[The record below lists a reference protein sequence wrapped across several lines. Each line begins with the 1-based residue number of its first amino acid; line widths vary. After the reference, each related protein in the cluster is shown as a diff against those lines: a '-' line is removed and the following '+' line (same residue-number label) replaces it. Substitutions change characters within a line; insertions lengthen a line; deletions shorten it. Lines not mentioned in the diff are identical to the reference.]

1 MQIILKL
8 ITFLTKFTLKIKFDS
23 NNTSPASMK
32 LLKWLVA
39 FCFMALVL
47 SAFVTGKKSQNII
60 ISADTAGY
68 KIDTLARNL
77 IVPWQIV
84 FLPDNSMLFTE
95 RNGKL
100 RIYRNGHLVDKP
112 VYVVQDLPQRN
123 KTGLLGL
130 VLHPDFIHNH
140 FIYMANNYWLGARM
154 RLQVVRYEFKDD
166 TLLKPLI
173 IMEDIH
179 ANQNHTGCRLVF
191 GPDKKLYITTGDA
204 DEAILAQDLK
214 TYNGKILRVNDD
226 GSIPADNPF
235 FNSDT
240 ARKEIWSYGH
250 RNPQGLAFE
259 PVTNTLFDSEHGP
272 TGGDE
277 INIIK
282 KGLNYGWPI
291 IHHQLTQEGMVSP
304 LAEFTPSIGPSEAI
318 FYKGDKFPQLK
329 GKLLVACLRGEG
341 ILKVTLDKDKI
352 VNQEV
357 LLKKVYGRIR
367 SLVTGPDGYIYFSTS
382 QIDPAEGQPRP
393 DYDMILRMRPS
404 GSKNV
409 LLSSQKIAANT
420 VAQTSPVK
428 MTTTALIQQMCASC
442 HGNDLKGTDKGANLI
457 SAALKH
463 GSDKQSIINTINN
476 GVLDKGMPA
485 WNGAI
490 SKVDI
495 DKIAGYI
502 VAKRKASKK

>member
-1 MQIILKL
+1 
-8 ITFLTKFTLKIKFDS
+8 
-23 NNTSPASMK
+23 MK
-32 LLKWLVA
+32 KLKWLLA
-39 FCFMALVL
+39 FCFAAFIL
-47 SAFVTGKKSQNII
+47 SAFVTGKKSNTII
-60 ISADTAGY
+60 AADDTTGY
-68 KIDTLARNL
+68 KIDTLARDL
-77 IVPWQIV
+77 VVPWQLV
-84 FLPDNSMLFTE
+84 FLPDNSLLFTE

-100 RIYRNGHLVDKP
+100 RIYRNGHLVNKP
-112 VYVVQDLPQRN
+112 VYIINDIPQRN

-140 FIYMANNYWLGARM
+140 FVYMANNYWLGARM
-154 RLQVVRYEFKDD
+154 RLQVVRYEFRND
-166 TLLKPLI
+166 TLLKPFLI
-173 IMEDIH
+173 TEDIH

-214 TYNGKILRVNDD
+214 TLNGKILRLNDD
-226 GSIPADNPF
+226 GTIPTDNPF
-235 FNSDT
+235 FNNDT

-250 RNPQGLAFE
+250 RNPQGLVFE
-259 PVTNTLFDSEHGP
+259 PGTNTLFDSEHGP

-282 KGLNYGWPI
+282 QGMNYGWPI
-291 IHHQLTQEGMVSP
+291 IHHQLTREGMLSP
-304 LAEFTPSIGPSEAI
+304 LAEFTPSIGPSEAM

-329 GKLLVACLRGEG
+329 GKLLVACLRGES
-341 ILKVTLDKDKI
+341 ILKVTLDHDKI
-352 VNQEV
+352 INQEV
-357 LLKKVYGRIR
+357 LLKKQYGRIR

-382 QIDPAEGQPRP
+382 QVDPAEGQPRP

-404 GSKNV
+404 GSKGN
-409 LLSSQKIAANT
+409 LLSTQKIEANT
-420 VAQTSPVK
+420 VAQMVTVK
-428 MTTTALIQQMCASC
+428 MTTPMLIQQMCASC
-442 HGNDLKGTDKGANLI
+442 HGENLKGTDKGVNLVTV
-457 SAALKH
+457 ALKH
-463 GSDKQSIINTINN
+463 GSTKQSIINTITN

-502 VAKRKASKK
+502 IAKRKAIKE

>member
-1 MQIILKL
+1 MKILR
-8 ITFLTKFTLKIKFDS
+8 
-23 NNTSPASMK
+23 
-32 LLKWLVA
+32 WLVA
-39 FCFMALVL
+39 SCLIAFVL
-47 SAFVTGKKSQNII
+47 SAFVTGKKNNAIRI
-60 ISADTAGY
+60 AADTTGY
-68 KIDTLARNL
+68 QIDTLARNL

-84 FLPDNSMLFTE
+84 FLPDNTMLFTE

-100 RIYRNGHLVDKP
+100 RVYRNGHLVERS
-112 VYVVQDLPQRN
+112 VYIIPDIPQRN

-140 FIYMANNYWLGARM
+140 FVYMANNYWLGARM
-154 RLQVVRYEFKDD
+154 RLQIVRYTFKND
-166 TLLKPLI
+166 TLLNPFLI
-173 IMEDIH
+173 REDIH

-214 TYNGKILRVNDD
+214 TYNGKILRINDD

-235 FNSDT
+235 FNNDT

-250 RNPQGLAFE
+250 RNPQGLVFE

-304 LAEFTPSIGPSEAI
+304 LAEFTPSIGPSEAM

-341 ILKVTLDKDKI
+341 ILKVTLNNDKVVD
-352 VNQEV
+352 QEV
-357 LLKKVYGRIR
+357 LLKKTYGRIR

-382 QIDPAEGQPRP
+382 QEDPVEGVHRP
-393 DYDMILRMRPS
+393 GYDMVLRMRPS
-404 GSKNV
+404 GSKNTPIA
-409 LLSSQKIAANT
+409 SQKISANT

-428 MTTTALIQQMCASC
+428 MTISAMVQQMCASC

-457 SAALKH
+457 TAALKH
-463 GSDKQSIINTINN
+463 GSDKQSIINTITN
-476 GVLDKGMPA
+476 GVLDKGMPS

-490 SKVDI
+490 SKIDI
-495 DKIAGYI
+495 NKIATYI
-502 VAKRKASKK
+502 IAKRNQTAAKN

>member
-1 MQIILKL
+1 
-8 ITFLTKFTLKIKFDS
+8 
-23 NNTSPASMK
+23 MK
-32 LLKWLVA
+32 TLKWLLV
-39 FCFMALVL
+39 FCFIAVIL
-47 SAFVTGKKSQNII
+47 SAFVAGKKSSITVI
-60 ISADTAGY
+60 AADTLGY
-68 KIDTLARNL
+68 KIDTLARDL
-77 IVPWQIV
+77 VVPWQLV

-100 RIYRNGHLVDKP
+100 RIFRNGHLVDKP
-112 VYVVQDLPQRN
+112 VYVIDDLPQRN

-140 FIYMANNYWLGARM
+140 FVYMANNYWLGARM
-154 RLQVVRYEFKDD
+154 RLQVVRYELRND
-166 TLLKPLI
+166 TLLKPFLI
-173 IMEDIH
+173 LEDIH

-214 TYNGKILRVNDD
+214 ALNGKILRLNDD
-226 GSIPADNPF
+226 GTIPTDNPF
-235 FNSDT
+235 FNNDT
-240 ARKEIWSYGH
+240 SRKEIWSYGH
-250 RNPQGLAFE
+250 RNPQGLVFE
-259 PVTNTLFDSEHGP
+259 PGTNTLFDSEHGP

-282 KGLNYGWPI
+282 PGQNYGWPI
-291 IHHQLTQEGMVSP
+291 IHHQLTQEGMISP
-304 LAEFTPSIGPSEAI
+304 LAEFTPSIGPSEAM

-329 GKLLVACLRGEG
+329 GKLLVACLRGES
-341 ILKVTLDKDKI
+341 ILEVTLDHDKI

-357 LLKKVYGRIR
+357 LLKKQYGRIR

-404 GSKNV
+404 GSKNN
-409 LLSSQKIAANT
+409 LLSSQKIDANT
-420 VAQTSPVK
+420 VAQTGPSK
-428 MTTTALIQQMCASC
+428 ITTTMLIQQMCASC
-442 HGNDLKGTDKGANLI
+442 HGDNLKGTDKGANLM
-457 SAALKH
+457 APQLKH
-463 GSDKQSIINTINN
+463 GADKPSLINTITT

-502 VAKRKASKK
+502 LLKRKQVAVKK